1 MNSSKILV
9 LLLAGA
15 AAGAAIGLLSSSG
28 SGRKMI
34 RNVKSK
40 REKYSESVKEN
51 VVNLLFRLIDKI
63 TAERE
68 MQRAQ

>member
-9 LLLAGA
+9 VLLAGA